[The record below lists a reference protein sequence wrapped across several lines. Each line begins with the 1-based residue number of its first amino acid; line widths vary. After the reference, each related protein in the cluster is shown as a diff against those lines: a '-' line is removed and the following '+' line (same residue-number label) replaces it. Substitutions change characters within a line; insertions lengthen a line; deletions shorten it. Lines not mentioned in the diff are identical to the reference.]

1 MSLALDGRFVRMKSR
16 RVGKTMELKAYMLIL
31 WRKWWI
37 VLSIF
42 IITLTATVVFTFTRP
57 TLYEATVTFVIV
69 PDPSLAG
76 SVVYGV
82 DILSRQTEIGN
93 TYAEIAVS
101 RLIRQRVADKLGL
114 SMAQMASFLIDAQP
128 LSGTNL
134 LKIIVQ
140 GGDRENVTVLAN
152 TIGDETSAYVRE
164 LQGIYNL
171 NLLDLAPEL
180 GYPVESNEKMQ
191 LALGA
196 VFGLVLGCGLVF
208 FLEYLQIPLQT
219 PAEFDILDDES
230 GVYNR
235 AFFMQRLS
243 EEVARSERNG
253 HALSLAFI
261 DIDRSGRLRALSSPL
276 GRDAVIRQV
285 AAFLMRHVREEDVI
299 ARMNGTVFAI
309 LLPDLRGEEA
319 ESFIEEL
326 QRSIISMSFKLERS
340 GRELNLKCF
349 TSVATYQRN
358 QLSSEEFFAQA
369 ERSLQRSA
377 SGNGLGRSREE
388 ILTG

>member
-1 MSLALDGRFVRMKSR
+1 
-16 RVGKTMELKAYMLIL
+16 
-31 WRKWWI
+31 
-37 VLSIF
+37 
-42 IITLTATVVFTFTRP
+42 LTATVVFTFTRP
-57 TLYEATVTFVIV
+57 AIYEATVTFVIV

-93 TYAEIAVS
+93 TYGEIATS

-134 LKIIVQ
+134 LKITVQ
-140 GGDRENVTVLAN
+140 GGDRESVTILAN

-164 LQGIYNL
+164 LQGIYDL
-171 NLLDLAPEL
+171 NLLDSAPEL

-219 PAEFDILDDES
+219 PAEFNVLDDKS

-243 EEVARSERNG
+243 EEVARSEHHG

-261 DIDRSGRLRALSSPL
+261 DIDCAGRIKALSSPL
-276 GRDAVIRQV
+276 ERDAVIRQV
-285 AAFLMRHVREEDVI
+285 AAFLRRHARDEDVV
-299 ARMNGTVFAI
+299 ARINGPVFAI

-319 ESFIEEL
+319 ERFIEEL
-326 QRSIISMSFKLERS
+326 QMSITAMTFKLERE
-340 GRELNLKCF
+340 GRELDLSCF
-349 TSVATYQRN
+349 ASVMSYQRN

-369 ERSLQRSA
+369 ERTLQRSE
-377 SGNGLGRSREE
+377 SGNGLGRHREE
-388 ILTG
+388 VLTG

>member
-1 MSLALDGRFVRMKSR
+1 
-16 RVGKTMELKAYMLIL
+16 MELKAYMLIL

-37 VLSIF
+37 ILSIF
-42 IITLTATVVFTFTRP
+42 IITLTATVIFTFTRP
-57 TLYEATVTFVIV
+57 EIYEATVTYVIV
-69 PDPSLAG
+69 PDPALAG
-76 SVVYGV
+76 SVVYGM

-101 RLIRQRVADKLGL
+101 RSIRQRVADKLGL
-114 SMAQMASFLIDAQP
+114 SMAQMASFFIDAQP

-140 GGDRENVTVLAN
+140 GGDRDSVTVLAN

-164 LQGIYNL
+164 LQGIYGL
-171 NLLDLAPEL
+171 NLLDSAPEL
-180 GYPVESNEKMQ
+180 GYPIESNTKMHI
-191 LALGA
+191 ALGA
-196 VFGLVLGCGLVF
+196 VLGLVLGCGLVF
-208 FLEYLQIPLQT
+208 FVEYLQIPLQT
-219 PAEFDILDDES
+219 PAEFNILEDES
-230 GVYNR
+230 GVYNK

-243 EEVARSERNG
+243 EEVARSKRNG

-261 DIDRSGRLRALSSPL
+261 DIDRSGSIEALSSPL
-276 GRDAVIRQV
+276 ERDAVIRQV

-326 QRSIISMSFKLERS
+326 QMGITSMSFKLERE
-340 GRELNLKCF
+340 GREVDLRCC
-349 TSVATYQRN
+349 TSVATYQRD
-358 QLSSEEFFAQA
+358 QLSSEELFAQA
-369 ERSLQRSA
+369 EKSLQRLA

-388 ILTG
+388 NLTG

>member
-1 MSLALDGRFVRMKSR
+1 
-16 RVGKTMELKAYMLIL
+16 MELKAYMLIL

-37 VLSIF
+37 ILSIF
-42 IITLTATVVFTFTRP
+42 IITLTATVIFTFTRP
-57 TLYEATVTFVIV
+57 AIYEATVTYVIV

-76 SVVYGV
+76 SVVYGM

-101 RLIRQRVADKLGL
+101 RSIRQRVADKLGL
-114 SMAQMASFLIDAQP
+114 SMAQLASFLIDAQP

-140 GGDRENVTVLAN
+140 GGDRESVTVLAN

-164 LQGIYNL
+164 LQGIYDL
-171 NLLDLAPEL
+171 NLLDSAPEL
-180 GYPVESNEKMQ
+180 GYPVESNEKMHI
-191 LALGA
+191 ALGA

-208 FLEYLQIPLQT
+208 FVEYLQIPLQT
-219 PAEFDILDDES
+219 PAEFNILEDES
-230 GVYNR
+230 GVYNK
-235 AFFMQRLS
+235 AFLMQRLR

-261 DIDRSGRLRALSSPL
+261 DIDYSGSIEALSSPL
-276 GRDAVIRQV
+276 ERDAVIRQV
-285 AAFLMRHVREEDVI
+285 ATFLMRHVREEDVI

-319 ESFIEEL
+319 KSFIEEL
-326 QRSIISMSFKLERS
+326 QRGITSMSSKLEGE
-340 GRELNLKCF
+340 GRELDLR
-349 TSVATYQRN
+349 VATYQRN
-358 QLSSEEFFAQA
+358 QLSAEEFFAQV

-377 SGNGLGRSREE
+377 SGNGLGRNTKEM
-388 ILTG
+388 LAG